1 MYYCQSKV
9 GMATFLILLFIKMT
23 IRFDRKI
30 KLFKIKLTHRLM
42 RKLVKELKDSK
53 VCWHWGCLR
62 ALHQY
67 RRHPNKCRF
76 YEELRYANWISVY
89 SPLYK
94 DKKYLYIWPWLYSGY
109 KEPYRVFLK
118 SDIVEITEKELNAVD
133 LLKYLNVEVSKSSE
147 LLDEI
152 PY

>member
-1 MYYCQSKV
+1 
-9 GMATFLILLFIKMT
+9 MATFLILLFIKMT

-30 KLFKIKLTHRLM
+30 KLFKIKLTHRLK
-42 RKLVKELKDSK
+42 RKLVKELREAK
-53 VCWHWGCLR
+53 VYWHWGCLR

-67 RRHPNKCRF
+67 RRHPNKCKF
-76 YEELRYANWISVY
+76 YTEYISGNWKITY
-89 SPLYK
+89 SQLYK
-94 DKKYLYIWPWLYSGY
+94 DKNYLYIWPWLYTGY

-133 LLKYLNVEVSKSSE
+133 LLKYINVEVNKSSE